1 MSKNQQY
8 AERYAA
14 EAMEQM
20 KRYGIPASVTLAQ
33 GILESRNG
41 QSELSQ
47 LGNNHFG
54 VKASKSWLKNGG
66 DYLVY
71 TDDKPNE
78 KFCKYATVGDSY
90 EHHSKILK
98 NNSRYSQCF
107 KLSPDD
113 YKGWTK
119 GIERG
124 GYATNGGYAAS
135 LQKIIEINGLQKY
148 DQQVMQEMRAEG
160 KKFGVEQNAR
170 TSATV
175 SSSVSTSNNDEKKQT
190 ASQTTNDKYSFPVK
204 RDEFLFVTSPFGMR
218 QDPMDKSK
226 QQMHKGI
233 DIRAKHDDVLATENG
248 GKVVA
253 VNHNANT
260 GGGKSVTVEYAR
272 SDGSKV
278 QTTYMHLDSIV
289 VKVGDEVKAGQ
300 KLGVSGNTGTR
311 TTGEHLHFGV
321 KNISA
326 DGKTR
331 DVDPASYLAEIAQK
345 GNLKQQALYNGN
357 DLLAKYKENS
367 SAVDTSLSPDDWM
380 KKLLSSEDASTGL
393 SSADP
398 IMGLVTT
405 MYSSLLALAVQID
418 SKSEE
423 EQRTQISEAVS
434 KRQVDL
440 KPLMPTMKE
449 CVLSVGDNG
458 KAVLQADNGTTKVT
472 RELTNAEFCRLSQVL
487 GDTNLS
493 NDAILA
499 FRYGRQVHFRYLQ
512 VEIQV
517 VVFLLEGQYTFQLN
531 AVAHDNA
538 FRIVTIHDT
547 TDNHGLVDT
556 TLGWHHHIHGICRKR
571 HSVLSIAN
579 HSSLADG
586 SAHTYVTFNHSSN
599 TFLFVFNRPRCGT
612 SKYLTFFALSD
623 FDLLA
628 VPGLAHSFAMPVASA
643 R

>member
-8 AERYAA
+8 AEKYAA

-33 GILESRNG
+33 GILESSNG

-54 VKASKSWLKNGG
+54 VKASGSWLKNGG

-71 TDDKPNE
+71 TDDRPNE

-98 NNSRYSQCF
+98 NSSRYSQCF

-113 YKGWTK
+113 YRGWTK

-135 LQKIIEINGLQKY
+135 LQKIIEANGLQKY
-148 DQQVMQEMRAEG
+148 DQQVMKEMRTEG
-160 KKFGVEQNAR
+160 KLFGVEQNAR
-170 TSATV
+170 NSTSASVAAEDTSTKSV
-175 SSSVSTSNNDEKKQT
+175 GKASSSDKQT
-190 ASQTTNDKYSFPVK
+190 ASQKGNGQYSFPVK
-204 RDEFLFVTSPFGMR
+204 RDDFLFITSPFGMR

-233 DIRAKHDDVLATENG
+233 DIRARKDDVLATENG

-253 VNHNANT
+253 VNHNTNT

-272 SDGSKV
+272 TDGSKV
-278 QTTYMHLDSIV
+278 QTTYMHLSSIS
-289 VKVGDEVKAGQ
+289 VKAGDEVKAGQ

-326 DGKTR
+326 DGKVR

-345 GNLKQQALYNGN
+345 GNLKQQALYNGH
-357 DLLAKYKENS
+357 DLLAKYRDNS
-367 SAVDTSLSPDDWM
+367 SGVDTSLSPDDWM

-393 SSADP
+393 SNADP
-398 IMGLVTT
+398 IMRMVTT
-405 MYSSLLALAVQID
+405 MYGSLLALAVQID
-418 SKSEE
+418 NKSEE
-423 EQRTQISEAVS
+423 EQKAQISEAVS

-440 KPLMPTMKE
+440 KPLLPTMKE
-449 CVLSVGDNG
+449 CVLSVGENG

-472 RELTNAEFCRLSQVL
+472 RELTNAEFSRLSQVL

-493 NDAILA
+493 NEAKKMRIAGMVSTIVLTQQA
-499 FRYGRQVHFRYLQ
+499 SQNYEQVMEQ
-512 VEIQV
+512 Q
-517 VVFLLEGQYTFQLN
+517 EGQSQS
-531 AVAHDNA
+531 
-538 FRIVTIHDT
+538 IQ
-547 TDNHGLVDT
+547 
-556 TLGWHHHIHGICRKR
+556 RK
-571 HSVLSIAN
+571 
-579 HSSLADG
+579 
-586 SAHTYVTFNHSSN
+586 
-599 TFLFVFNRPRCGT
+599 
-612 SKYLTFFALSD
+612 
-623 FDLLA
+623 
-628 VPGLAHSFAMPVASA
+628 
-643 R
+643 

>member
-8 AERYAA
+8 AEKYAA

-33 GILESRNG
+33 GILESSNG

-54 VKASKSWLKNGG
+54 VKASGSWLKNGG

-98 NNSRYSQCF
+98 NSSRYSQCF

-135 LQKIIEINGLQKY
+135 LQKIIEANGLQKY
-148 DQQVMQEMRAEG
+148 DQQVMKEMRTEG
-160 KKFGVEQNAR
+160 KQFGVEQNAR
-170 TSATV
+170 STASA
-175 SSSVSTSNNDEKKQT
+175 SVSPEDTKSVGRASTSSPDKQI
-190 ASQTTNDKYSFPVK
+190 ASQKANGQYSFPVK
-204 RDEFLFVTSPFGMR
+204 RDDFLFITSPFGMR

-233 DIRAKHDDVLATENG
+233 DIRARKDEVLATENG

-253 VNHNANT
+253 VNHNTNT

-272 SDGSKV
+272 TDGSKV
-278 QTTYMHLDSIV
+278 QTTYMHLSSIS
-289 VKVGDEVKAGQ
+289 VKAGDEVKVGQ
-300 KLGVSGNTGTR
+300 KLGVSGNTGPR

-326 DGKTR
+326 DGKVR
-331 DVDPASYLAEIAQK
+331 NVDPASYLAEIAQK
-345 GNLKQQALYNGN
+345 GNLKQQALYNGH
-357 DLLAKYKENS
+357 DLLAKYRDNS
-367 SAVDTSLSPDDWM
+367 SGVDTSLSPDDWM

-393 SSADP
+393 SNADP
-398 IMGLVTT
+398 IMRMVTT
-405 MYSSLLALAVQID
+405 MYGSLLALAVQID
-418 SKSEE
+418 NKSEE
-423 EQRTQISEAVS
+423 EQKAQISEAVS

-440 KPLMPTMKE
+440 KPLLPTMKE
-449 CVLSVGDNG
+449 CVLSVGENG
-458 KAVLQADNGTTKVT
+458 KAVLQADNGTTMVT
-472 RELTNAEFCRLSQVL
+472 RELTNAEFSRLSQVL

-493 NDAILA
+493 NEAKKMRIAGMVSTIVLTQQA
-499 FRYGRQVHFRYLQ
+499 SQNYEQVMEQ
-512 VEIQV
+512 Q
-517 VVFLLEGQYTFQLN
+517 
-531 AVAHDNA
+531 
-538 FRIVTIHDT
+538 
-547 TDNHGLVDT
+547 
-556 TLGWHHHIHGICRKR
+556 
-571 HSVLSIAN
+571 
-579 HSSLADG
+579 
-586 SAHTYVTFNHSSN
+586 
-599 TFLFVFNRPRCGT
+599 
-612 SKYLTFFALSD
+612 
-623 FDLLA
+623 
-628 VPGLAHSFAMPVASA
+628 
-643 R
+643 

>member
-98 NNSRYSQCF
+98 NSSRYSQCF

-135 LQKIIEINGLQKY
+135 LQKIIEANGLQKY
-148 DQQVMQEMRAEG
+148 DQQVMKEMRTEG

-170 TSATV
+170 SSTSASV
-175 SSSVSTSNNDEKKQT
+175 SSEDTKSVGRASASSPDKQI
-190 ASQTTNDKYSFPVK
+190 ASQKANGQYSFPVK
-204 RDEFLFVTSPFGMR
+204 RDDFLFITSPFGMR

-233 DIRAKHDDVLATENG
+233 DIRARKDDVLATENG

-253 VNHNANT
+253 VNHSTNT

-272 SDGSKV
+272 TDGSKV
-278 QTTYMHLDSIV
+278 QTTYMHLSSIS
-289 VKVGDEVKAGQ
+289 VKAGDEVKAGQ

-326 DGKTR
+326 DGKVR
-331 DVDPASYLAEIAQK
+331 DVDPASYLADIAQK
-345 GNLKQQALYNGN
+345 GNLKQQALYNGH
-357 DLLAKYKENS
+357 DLLAKYRDNS
-367 SAVDTSLSPDDWM
+367 SGVDTSLSPDDWM

-393 SSADP
+393 SNADP
-398 IMGLVTT
+398 IMRMVTT
-405 MYSSLLALAVQID
+405 MYGSLLALAVQID
-418 SKSEE
+418 NKSEE
-423 EQRTQISEAVS
+423 EQKAQISEAVS

-440 KPLMPTMKE
+440 KPLLPTMKE
-449 CVLSVGDNG
+449 CVLSVGENG
-458 KAVLQADNGTTKVT
+458 KAVLQADNGTTKVA
-472 RELTNAEFCRLSQVL
+472 RELTNAEFSRLSQVL

-493 NDAILA
+493 NEAKKMRIAGMVSTIVLTQQA
-499 FRYGRQVHFRYLQ
+499 SQNYEQVMEQ
-512 VEIQV
+512 Q
-517 VVFLLEGQYTFQLN
+517 EGQSQS
-531 AVAHDNA
+531 
-538 FRIVTIHDT
+538 IQ
-547 TDNHGLVDT
+547 
-556 TLGWHHHIHGICRKR
+556 RK
-571 HSVLSIAN
+571 
-579 HSSLADG
+579 
-586 SAHTYVTFNHSSN
+586 
-599 TFLFVFNRPRCGT
+599 
-612 SKYLTFFALSD
+612 
-623 FDLLA
+623 
-628 VPGLAHSFAMPVASA
+628 
-643 R
+643 

>member
-8 AERYAA
+8 AEKYAA

-33 GILESRNG
+33 GILESSNG

-54 VKASKSWLKNGG
+54 VKASGSWLKNGG

-98 NNSRYSQCF
+98 NSSRYSQCF

-135 LQKIIEINGLQKY
+135 LQKIIEANGLQKY
-148 DQQVMQEMRAEG
+148 DQQVMKEMRVEG
-160 KKFGVEQNAR
+160 KQFGVEQNSR
-170 TSATV
+170 SSTSASV
-175 SSSVSTSNNDEKKQT
+175 SSEDTKSVGRASISSPDKQA
-190 ASQTTNDKYSFPVK
+190 ASQKGNGQYSFPVK
-204 RDEFLFVTSPFGMR
+204 RDDFLFITSPFGMR

-233 DIRAKHDDVLATENG
+233 DIRARKDDVLATENG

-253 VNHNANT
+253 VNHSTNT
-260 GGGKSVTVEYAR
+260 GGGKSVIVEYAR
-272 SDGSKV
+272 TDGSKV
-278 QTTYMHLDSIV
+278 QTTYMHLSSIS
-289 VKVGDEVKAGQ
+289 VKAGDEVKAGQ

-326 DGKTR
+326 DGKVR

-345 GNLKQQALYNGN
+345 GNLQLQALYNGH
-357 DLLAKYKENS
+357 DLLAKYRDNS
-367 SAVDTSLSPDDWM
+367 SGVDTSLSPDDWM

-398 IMGLVTT
+398 IMRMVTT
-405 MYSSLLALAVQID
+405 MYGSLLALAVQID
-418 SKSEE
+418 NKSEE
-423 EQRTQISEAVS
+423 EQKAQISEAVS

-440 KPLMPTMKE
+440 KPLLQTMKE
-449 CVLSVGDNG
+449 CVLSVGENG

-472 RELTNAEFCRLSQVL
+472 RELTNAEFSRLSQVL
-487 GDTNLS
+487 GDTNQS
-493 NDAILA
+493 NEAKKMRIAGMVSTIVLTQQA
-499 FRYGRQVHFRYLQ
+499 SQNYEQVMEQ
-512 VEIQV
+512 Q
-517 VVFLLEGQYTFQLN
+517 EGQSQS
-531 AVAHDNA
+531 
-538 FRIVTIHDT
+538 IQ
-547 TDNHGLVDT
+547 
-556 TLGWHHHIHGICRKR
+556 RK
-571 HSVLSIAN
+571 
-579 HSSLADG
+579 
-586 SAHTYVTFNHSSN
+586 
-599 TFLFVFNRPRCGT
+599 
-612 SKYLTFFALSD
+612 
-623 FDLLA
+623 
-628 VPGLAHSFAMPVASA
+628 
-643 R
+643 

>member
-98 NNSRYSQCF
+98 NSSRYSQCF

-135 LQKIIEINGLQKY
+135 LQKIIETNELQKY
-148 DQQVMQEMRAEG
+148 DQQVMKEMRTEG
-160 KKFGVEQNAR
+160 KQFGVEQNAR
-170 TSATV
+170 STASASV
-175 SSSVSTSNNDEKKQT
+175 SSEDTKSVGRASSSSPGKQI
-190 ASQTTNDKYSFPVK
+190 ASQKANGQYSFPVK
-204 RDEFLFVTSPFGMR
+204 RDDFLFITSPFGMR

-233 DIRAKHDDVLATENG
+233 DIRARKDDVLATENG

-253 VNHNANT
+253 VNHNTNT

-272 SDGSKV
+272 TDGSKV
-278 QTTYMHLDSIV
+278 QTTYMHLDNIA

-357 DLLAKYKENS
+357 DLLAKYKGNS

-423 EQRTQISEAVS
+423 EQKAQISEAVS

-472 RELTNAEFCRLSQVL
+472 RELTNAEFSRLSQVL

-493 NDAILA
+493 NEAKKMRIAGMVNTIVLTQQA
-499 FRYGRQVHFRYLQ
+499 SQNYEQVLELQ
-512 VEIQV
+512 
-517 VVFLLEGQYTFQLN
+517 EGQSQ
-531 AVAHDNA
+531 
-538 FRIVTIHDT
+538 IMQ
-547 TDNHGLVDT
+547 
-556 TLGWHHHIHGICRKR
+556 RK
-571 HSVLSIAN
+571 
-579 HSSLADG
+579 
-586 SAHTYVTFNHSSN
+586 
-599 TFLFVFNRPRCGT
+599 
-612 SKYLTFFALSD
+612 
-623 FDLLA
+623 
-628 VPGLAHSFAMPVASA
+628 
-643 R
+643 

>member
-8 AERYAA
+8 AEKYAA

-33 GILESRNG
+33 GILESSNG

-54 VKASKSWLKNGG
+54 VKASGSWLKNGG

-98 NNSRYSQCF
+98 NSSRYSQCF

-135 LQKIIEINGLQKY
+135 LQKIIEANGLQKY
-148 DQQVMQEMRAEG
+148 DQQVMKEMRTEG
-160 KKFGVEQNAR
+160 KQFGVEQNAR
-170 TSATV
+170 STASA
-175 SSSVSTSNNDEKKQT
+175 SVSPEDTKSVGRASTSSPDKQI
-190 ASQTTNDKYSFPVK
+190 ASQKANGQYSFPVK
-204 RDEFLFVTSPFGMR
+204 RDDFLFITSPFGMR

-233 DIRAKHDDVLATENG
+233 DIRARKDDVLATESG

-253 VNHNANT
+253 VNHNTNT

-272 SDGSKV
+272 TDGSKV
-278 QTTYMHLDSIV
+278 QTTYMHLSSIS
-289 VKVGDEVKAGQ
+289 VKAGDEVKVGQ

-326 DGKTR
+326 DGKVR
-331 DVDPASYLAEIAQK
+331 NVDPASYLAEIAQK
-345 GNLKQQALYNGN
+345 GNLKQQALYNGH
-357 DLLAKYKENS
+357 DLLAKYRDNS
-367 SAVDTSLSPDDWM
+367 SGVDTSLSPDDWM

-393 SSADP
+393 SNADP
-398 IMGLVTT
+398 IMRMVTT
-405 MYSSLLALAVQID
+405 MYGSLLALAVQID
-418 SKSEE
+418 NKSEE
-423 EQRTQISEAVS
+423 EQKAQISEAVS

-440 KPLMPTMKE
+440 KPLLPTMKE
-449 CVLSVGDNG
+449 CVLSVGENG
-458 KAVLQADNGTTKVT
+458 KAVLQADNGTTMVT
-472 RELTNAEFCRLSQVL
+472 RELTNAEFSRLSQVL

-493 NDAILA
+493 NEAKKMRIAGMVSTIVLTQQA
-499 FRYGRQVHFRYLQ
+499 SQNYEQVMEQ
-512 VEIQV
+512 Q
-517 VVFLLEGQYTFQLN
+517 EGQSQS
-531 AVAHDNA
+531 
-538 FRIVTIHDT
+538 IQ
-547 TDNHGLVDT
+547 
-556 TLGWHHHIHGICRKR
+556 RK
-571 HSVLSIAN
+571 
-579 HSSLADG
+579 
-586 SAHTYVTFNHSSN
+586 
-599 TFLFVFNRPRCGT
+599 
-612 SKYLTFFALSD
+612 
-623 FDLLA
+623 
-628 VPGLAHSFAMPVASA
+628 
-643 R
+643 

>member
-8 AERYAA
+8 AEKYAA

-33 GILESRNG
+33 GILESSNG

-54 VKASKSWLKNGG
+54 VKASGSWLKNGG

-98 NNSRYSQCF
+98 NSSRYSQCF

-135 LQKIIEINGLQKY
+135 LQKIIESNGLQKY

-160 KKFGVEQNAR
+160 KQFGVEQNAR
-170 TSATV
+170 NTTSTSVSAENTATKSAGNTSL
-175 SSSVSTSNNDEKKQT
+175 SSSENEGKSQT
-190 ASQTTNDKYSFPVK
+190 ASQQPNGQYSFPVK
-204 RDEFLFVTSPFGMR
+204 REEFLFITSPFGMR

-233 DIRAKHDDVLATENG
+233 DIRAKHDNVLATENG

-253 VNHNANT
+253 VNHSTNT

-272 SDGSKV
+272 ADGSKV
-278 QTTYMHLDSIV
+278 QTTYMHLDSIA

-321 KNISA
+321 KNISL
-326 DGKTR
+326 DGKAR

-357 DLLAKYKENS
+357 DLLAKYKGNS
-367 SAVDTSLSPDDWM
+367 SAMDTSLSPNDWM

-423 EQRTQISEAVS
+423 EQKAQISEAVS

-440 KPLMPTMKE
+440 KPLVPTMKE

-458 KAVLQADNGTTKVT
+458 KAVLQADNGTVKVT
-472 RELTNAEFCRLSQVL
+472 RELTNAEFSRLSQVL

-493 NDAILA
+493 NEAKKMRIAGMVNTIVLTQQA
-499 FRYGRQVHFRYLQ
+499 SQNYEQVMEQ
-512 VEIQV
+512 Q
-517 VVFLLEGQYTFQLN
+517 EGQSQTVQ
-531 AVAHDNA
+531 
-538 FRIVTIHDT
+538 
-547 TDNHGLVDT
+547 
-556 TLGWHHHIHGICRKR
+556 RK
-571 HSVLSIAN
+571 
-579 HSSLADG
+579 
-586 SAHTYVTFNHSSN
+586 
-599 TFLFVFNRPRCGT
+599 
-612 SKYLTFFALSD
+612 
-623 FDLLA
+623 
-628 VPGLAHSFAMPVASA
+628 
-643 R
+643 

>member
-8 AERYAA
+8 AEKYAA

-33 GILESRNG
+33 GILESSNG

-54 VKASKSWLKNGG
+54 VKASGSWLKNGG

-98 NNSRYSQCF
+98 NSSRYSQCF

-135 LQKIIEINGLQKY
+135 LQKIIEANGLQKY
-148 DQQVMQEMRAEG
+148 DQQVMKEMRTEG

-170 TSATV
+170 RTASVSV
-175 SSSVSTSNNDEKKQT
+175 SSEDTKSLGRASTSSSDKQT
-190 ASQTTNDKYSFPVK
+190 ASQKPNGQYSFPVK
-204 RDEFLFVTSPFGMR
+204 RDDFLFITSPFGMR
-218 QDPMDKSK
+218 QGPMDKSK

-253 VNHNANT
+253 VNHNTNT

-272 SDGSKV
+272 TDGSKV
-278 QTTYMHLDSIV
+278 QTTYMHLSSIS
-289 VKVGDEVKAGQ
+289 VKAGDEVKAGQ

-311 TTGEHLHFGV
+311 TAGEHLHFGV

-326 DGKTR
+326 DGKVR
-331 DVDPASYLAEIAQK
+331 DVDPASYLADIAQK
-345 GNLKQQALYNGN
+345 GNLKQQALYNGH
-357 DLLAKYKENS
+357 DLLAKYRDNS
-367 SAVDTSLSPDDWM
+367 SGVDTSLSSDDWM

-393 SSADP
+393 SNADP
-398 IMGLVTT
+398 IMKMVTT
-405 MYSSLLALAVQID
+405 MYGSLLALAVQID
-418 SKSEE
+418 NKSEE
-423 EQRTQISEAVS
+423 EQKAQISEAVN

-440 KPLMPTMKE
+440 KPLLPTMKE
-449 CVLSVGDNG
+449 CVLSVGENG
-458 KAVLQADNGTTKVT
+458 KTVLQADNGTTKVA
-472 RELTNAEFCRLSQVL
+472 RELTNAEFSRLSQVL

-493 NDAILA
+493 NEAKKMRIAGMVSTIVLTQQA
-499 FRYGRQVHFRYLQ
+499 SQNYEQVMEQ
-512 VEIQV
+512 Q
-517 VVFLLEGQYTFQLN
+517 EGQSQS
-531 AVAHDNA
+531 
-538 FRIVTIHDT
+538 IQ
-547 TDNHGLVDT
+547 
-556 TLGWHHHIHGICRKR
+556 RK
-571 HSVLSIAN
+571 
-579 HSSLADG
+579 
-586 SAHTYVTFNHSSN
+586 
-599 TFLFVFNRPRCGT
+599 
-612 SKYLTFFALSD
+612 
-623 FDLLA
+623 
-628 VPGLAHSFAMPVASA
+628 
-643 R
+643 

>member
-8 AERYAA
+8 AERYAV

-66 DYLVY
+66 DYLIY

-98 NNSRYSQCF
+98 NSGRYSQCF

-113 YKGWTK
+113 YKGWTN

-124 GYATNGGYAAS
+124 GYATSGGYAAS

-148 DQQVMQEMRAEG
+148 DQQVMREMRAEG

-278 QTTYMHLDSIV
+278 QTTYMHLDSIA

-331 DVDPASYLAEIAQK
+331 NVDPASYLAEIAQK

-357 DLLAKYKENS
+357 DLLAKYKSNAPQEQKVS
-367 SAVDTSLSPDDWM
+367 SEDWM
-380 KKLLSSEDASTGL
+380 KKILSSEDSGVGISGTN
-393 SSADP
+393 DP
-398 IMGLVTT
+398 ILDMAMTT
-405 MYSSLLALAVQID
+405 FMSLMMLAAQID
-418 SKSEE
+418 SNDEE
-423 EQRTQISEAVS
+423 RQKGLISAMAAN
-434 KRQVDL
+434 RLVDL
-440 KPLMPTMKE
+440 TSLVPGMRQCTIT
-449 CVLSVGDNG
+449 VGENG
-458 KAVLQADNGTTKVT
+458 KTVLHAESGTVKID
-472 RELTNAEFCRLSQVL
+472 RELTSSEMNRLSLIL
-487 GDTNLS
+487 GNANLS
-493 NDAILA
+493 EESKRTKIAGMVTGIVATQQASQNFEQGMEAES
-499 FRYGRQVHFRYLQ
+499 QQQNLQ
-512 VEIQV
+512 
-517 VVFLLEGQYTFQLN
+517 
-531 AVAHDNA
+531 
-538 FRIVTIHDT
+538 
-547 TDNHGLVDT
+547 
-556 TLGWHHHIHGICRKR
+556 RK
-571 HSVLSIAN
+571 
-579 HSSLADG
+579 
-586 SAHTYVTFNHSSN
+586 
-599 TFLFVFNRPRCGT
+599 
-612 SKYLTFFALSD
+612 
-623 FDLLA
+623 
-628 VPGLAHSFAMPVASA
+628 
-643 R
+643 

>member
-98 NNSRYSQCF
+98 NSSRYSQCF

-135 LQKIIEINGLQKY
+135 LQKIIEINGLRKY
-148 DQQVMQEMRAEG
+148 DQQVMREMRAEG

-170 TSATV
+170 STASVSV
-175 SSSVSTSNNDEKKQT
+175 SSEDTKSLGRASTSSSDKQT
-190 ASQTTNDKYSFPVK
+190 ASQKPNGLYSFPMK
-204 RDEFLFVTSPFGMR
+204 RDDFLFITSPFGMR

-233 DIRAKHDDVLATENG
+233 DIRARKDDVLATENG

-253 VNHNANT
+253 VNHSTNT

-272 SDGSKV
+272 TDGSKV
-278 QTTYMHLDSIV
+278 QTTYMHLSSIS
-289 VKVGDEVKAGQ
+289 VKAGDEVKAGQ

-326 DGKTR
+326 DGKVR
-331 DVDPASYLAEIAQK
+331 DVDPASYLADIAQK
-345 GNLKQQALYNGN
+345 GNLKQQALYNGH
-357 DLLAKYKENS
+357 DLLAKYRDNS
-367 SAVDTSLSPDDWM
+367 SGVDTSLSPDDWM

-405 MYSSLLALAVQID
+405 IYGSLLALAVQID
-418 SKSEE
+418 NKSEE
-423 EQRTQISEAVS
+423 EQKAQISEAVS

-440 KPLMPTMKE
+440 KPLLPTMKE
-449 CVLSVGDNG
+449 CVLSVGENG

-472 RELTNAEFCRLSQVL
+472 RELTNAEFSRLSQVL

-493 NDAILA
+493 NEAKKMRIAGMVSTIVLTQQA
-499 FRYGRQVHFRYLQ
+499 SQNYEQVMEQ
-512 VEIQV
+512 Q
-517 VVFLLEGQYTFQLN
+517 EGQSQS
-531 AVAHDNA
+531 
-538 FRIVTIHDT
+538 IQ
-547 TDNHGLVDT
+547 
-556 TLGWHHHIHGICRKR
+556 RK
-571 HSVLSIAN
+571 
-579 HSSLADG
+579 
-586 SAHTYVTFNHSSN
+586 
-599 TFLFVFNRPRCGT
+599 
-612 SKYLTFFALSD
+612 
-623 FDLLA
+623 
-628 VPGLAHSFAMPVASA
+628 
-643 R
+643 

>member
-8 AERYAA
+8 AEKYAA

-33 GILESRNG
+33 GILESSNG

-54 VKASKSWLKNGG
+54 VKASGSWLKNGG

-98 NNSRYSQCF
+98 NSSRYSQCF

-135 LQKIIEINGLQKY
+135 LQKIIEANGLQKY
-148 DQQVMQEMRAEG
+148 DQQVMKEMRTEG

-170 TSATV
+170 STASVSV
-175 SSSVSTSNNDEKKQT
+175 SSEDTKSVGRASTSSIDKQA
-190 ASQTTNDKYSFPVK
+190 ASQKGNGQYSFPVQ
-204 RDEFLFVTSPFGMR
+204 RDDFLFITSPFGMR

-226 QQMHKGI
+226 LQMHKGI
-233 DIRAKHDDVLATENG
+233 DIRARKDDVLATENG

-253 VNHNANT
+253 VNHSTNT
-260 GGGKSVTVEYAR
+260 EGGKSVTVEYAR
-272 SDGSKV
+272 TDGSKV
-278 QTTYMHLDSIV
+278 QTTYMHLSSIS
-289 VKVGDEVKAGQ
+289 VKAGDEVKAGQ

-326 DGKTR
+326 DGKVR
-331 DVDPASYLAEIAQK
+331 DVDPASYLADIAQK
-345 GNLKQQALYNGN
+345 GNLKQQALYNGH
-357 DLLAKYKENS
+357 DLLAKYRDNS
-367 SAVDTSLSPDDWM
+367 SGVDTSLSPDDWM

-393 SSADP
+393 SNADP
-398 IMGLVTT
+398 IMRMVTT
-405 MYSSLLALAVQID
+405 MYGSLLALAVQID
-418 SKSEE
+418 NKSEE
-423 EQRTQISEAVS
+423 EQKAQISEAVS

-440 KPLMPTMKE
+440 KPLLPTMKE
-449 CVLSVGDNG
+449 CVLSVGENG
-458 KAVLQADNGTTKVT
+458 KAVLQADNGTTKVA
-472 RELTNAEFCRLSQVL
+472 RELTNAEFSRLSQVL
-487 GDTNLS
+487 GDSNLS
-493 NDAILA
+493 NEAKKMRIAGMVSTIVLTQQA
-499 FRYGRQVHFRYLQ
+499 SQNYEQVMEQ
-512 VEIQV
+512 Q
-517 VVFLLEGQYTFQLN
+517 EGQSQS
-531 AVAHDNA
+531 
-538 FRIVTIHDT
+538 IQ
-547 TDNHGLVDT
+547 
-556 TLGWHHHIHGICRKR
+556 RK
-571 HSVLSIAN
+571 
-579 HSSLADG
+579 
-586 SAHTYVTFNHSSN
+586 
-599 TFLFVFNRPRCGT
+599 
-612 SKYLTFFALSD
+612 
-623 FDLLA
+623 
-628 VPGLAHSFAMPVASA
+628 
-643 R
+643 

>member
-8 AERYAA
+8 AEKYAA

-33 GILESRNG
+33 GILESSNG

-54 VKASKSWLKNGG
+54 VKASGSWLKNGG

-98 NNSRYSQCF
+98 NSSRYSQCF
-107 KLSPDD
+107 KLSLDD

-135 LQKIIEINGLQKY
+135 LQKIIEANGLQKY
-148 DQQVMQEMRAEG
+148 DQQVMKEMRAEG
-160 KKFGVEQNAR
+160 KLFGVEQNAR
-170 TSATV
+170 STASVSV
-175 SSSVSTSNNDEKKQT
+175 SSEDTKSFGRASSSSPDKQI
-190 ASQTTNDKYSFPVK
+190 ASQKAYGQYSFPVK
-204 RDEFLFVTSPFGMR
+204 RDDFLFITSPFGMR
-218 QDPMDKSK
+218 QDPMGKSK

-233 DIRAKHDDVLATENG
+233 DIRARKDDVLATENG

-253 VNHNANT
+253 VNHSTNT

-272 SDGSKV
+272 TDGSKV
-278 QTTYMHLDSIV
+278 QTTYMHLSSIS
-289 VKVGDEVKAGQ
+289 VKAGDEVKAGQ

-326 DGKTR
+326 DGKVR
-331 DVDPASYLAEIAQK
+331 DVDPASYLADIAQK
-345 GNLKQQALYNGN
+345 GNLKQQALYNGH
-357 DLLAKYKENS
+357 DLLAKYRDNS
-367 SAVDTSLSPDDWM
+367 SGVDTSLSPDDWM

-398 IMGLVTT
+398 IMRMVTT
-405 MYSSLLALAVQID
+405 MYGSLLALAVQID
-418 SKSEE
+418 NKSEE
-423 EQRTQISEAVS
+423 EQKAQISEAVS

-440 KPLMPTMKE
+440 KTLLPTMKE
-449 CVLSVGDNG
+449 CVLSVGENG
-458 KAVLQADNGTTKVT
+458 KAVLQADNGTTKVA
-472 RELTNAEFCRLSQVL
+472 RELTNAEFSRLSQVL

-493 NDAILA
+493 NEAKKMRIAGMVSTIVLTQQA
-499 FRYGRQVHFRYLQ
+499 SQNYEQVMEQ
-512 VEIQV
+512 Q
-517 VVFLLEGQYTFQLN
+517 EGQSQS
-531 AVAHDNA
+531 
-538 FRIVTIHDT
+538 IQ
-547 TDNHGLVDT
+547 
-556 TLGWHHHIHGICRKR
+556 RK
-571 HSVLSIAN
+571 
-579 HSSLADG
+579 
-586 SAHTYVTFNHSSN
+586 
-599 TFLFVFNRPRCGT
+599 
-612 SKYLTFFALSD
+612 
-623 FDLLA
+623 
-628 VPGLAHSFAMPVASA
+628 
-643 R
+643 